1 MPTARVETLITRL
14 QKGHMKT
21 QEILG
26 SLTAEQWRT
35 VVYDEHEVW
44 DVRAL
49 LAHFVSAERRL
60 RELAQDVVSGGPGAP
75 EGFYV
80 HLYNAEEQKR
90 LKDQSPQ
97 ELLAALAEDRG
108 TTVDW
113 VSTLDDGL
121 LDRIG
126 RHPVLGE
133 ITVEAMIL
141 AIYGHQL
148 LHMRELR
155 VLLRQKGG

>member
-1 MPTARVETLITRL
+1 MPTLRVESLIAKL
-14 QKGHMKT
+14 EKGHMKT

-26 SLTAEQWRT
+26 SLAAEQWRA
-35 VVYDEHEVW
+35 VVYEEPEVW

-49 LAHFVSAERRL
+49 LAHFVSAEERL
-60 RELAQDVVSGGPGAP
+60 LELAQDVVSGGPGAP
-75 EGFYV
+75 EGFDFEIF
-80 HLYNAEEQKR
+80 NAKEQKR

-97 ELLAALAEDRG
+97 ELLEALADDRG
-108 TTVDW
+108 ATLEW
-113 VSTLDDGL
+113 VRTLDDGL

-133 ITVEAMIL
+133 VTVETMIL

-148 LHMRELR
+148 LHMRELQL
-155 VLLRQKGG
+155 LLR